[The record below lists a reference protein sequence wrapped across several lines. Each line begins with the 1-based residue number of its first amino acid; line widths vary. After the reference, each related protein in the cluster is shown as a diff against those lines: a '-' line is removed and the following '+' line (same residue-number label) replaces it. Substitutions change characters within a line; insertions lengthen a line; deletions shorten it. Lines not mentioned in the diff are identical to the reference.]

1 MRGNVIRFVIALAAF
16 AAADPSRPVIAEE
29 HEPEATSND
38 SALSQGSVRID
49 SVVVDIERIKGAL
62 ESLRNDVGDLAT
74 TSDFRNLNGRVILL
88 LGRYKEVKT
97 GLAKDQRRLDALHN
111 EIKIVLENV
120 EKIRGKSR
128 RLEGEIKKIG
138 GKSDDLDR
146 KITTITNKQLA
157 EGKAKYDYDVRLLR
171 AHQKLLDAMRETL
184 NTLENAIKQEA
195 YASAVR
201 QFTNP
206 VSDSSLGFS
215 ILTGARRALH
225 SLEAELNK
233 KRVRKLGG
241 VKFSRLAGFVTQALK
256 SPLASATGIS
266 SISAGLSSV
275 TSFLTSLAAREKNVS
290 PGDLV
295 IFNDTLEPYVAFYA
309 RLDAANERLGA
320 DLTVIQ
326 AQSRSVRV
334 SMNNWIFERMNQLEI
349 ISELPDNLDAIAAS
363 PETTNNLLGSRG
375 PYSADSLDAR
385 IAEITLGDQGK
396 PDYATVALDA
406 SLQTPFLAQNQIVG
420 IAQQLQ
426 SSVRTYRGA
435 FIQYHASLVRVFEE
449 NTGEIKDADQ
459 KKIAKV
465 IDDLTG
471 KHKEALGSFDIAVN
485 LAEISTM
492 VSAVRAQ

>member
-1 MRGNVIRFVIALAAF
+1 MRGNALRFVIALIAS

-29 HEPEATSND
+29 LEPEAASND
-38 SALSQGSVRID
+38 SALSESSVRLD
-49 SVVVDIERIKGAL
+49 SVAVAIERIKGAL
-62 ESLRNDVGDLAT
+62 ESLRNDIGELAT

-88 LGRYKEVKT
+88 LGRYEEVKK
-97 GLAKDQRRLDALHN
+97 GLANDHRRLDTLHN
-111 EIKIVLENV
+111 EIKAISENLEN
-120 EKIRGKSR
+120 IRGKSNV
-128 RLEGEIKKIG
+128 LAGEIKRVG
-138 GKSDDLDR
+138 GRSDDLER
-146 KITTITNKQLA
+146 KITTITNEQLA
-157 EGKAKYDYDVRLLR
+157 EGKAKYDNDVRLLR

-215 ILTGARRALH
+215 ILTGARRALQ
-225 SLEAELNK
+225 SLELELNK

-241 VKFSRLAGFVTQALK
+241 VRFSRLAGFVTQTLK
-256 SPLASATGIS
+256 SPLATATGIS

-275 TSFLTSLAAREKNVS
+275 RSFLTSLAAREKKVS
-290 PGDLV
+290 PADLE
-295 IFNDTLEPYVAFYA
+295 IFSDTLKPYVEFYA
-309 RLDAANERLGA
+309 HLDAANERLST

-334 SMNNWIFERMNQLEI
+334 SMNNWIFERMVQLEI
-349 ISELPDNLDAIAAS
+349 VGGLPEDPDAVAAN
-363 PETTNNLLGSRG
+363 PETTNNLLSSRG

-396 PDYATVALDA
+396 PDYGAIARDA
-406 SLQTPFLAQNQIVG
+406 ALQTPFLAQNQIVG

-435 FIQYHASLVRVFEE
+435 FIQYHSSLVRVFEE
-449 NTGEIKDADQ
+449 NTGEIEDADQ
-459 KKIAKV
+459 EKIARV
-465 IDDLTG
+465 VSDLSR
-471 KHKEALGSFDIAVN
+471 KHEEALGSFDIAVN
-485 LAEISTM
+485 LEEISTM

>member
-1 MRGNVIRFVIALAAF
+1 M
-16 AAADPSRPVIAEE
+16 
-29 HEPEATSND
+29 
-38 SALSQGSVRID
+38 
-49 SVVVDIERIKGAL
+49 
-62 ESLRNDVGDLAT
+62 
-74 TSDFRNLNGRVILL
+74 
-88 LGRYKEVKT
+88 
-97 GLAKDQRRLDALHN
+97 
-111 EIKIVLENV
+111 ENV

-295 IFNDTLEPYVAFYA
+295 IFSDTLEPYVAFYA
-309 RLDAANERLGA
+309 RLDAANERLGT

-334 SMNNWIFERMNQLEI
+334 SMNNWIFERMNQLEM
-349 ISELPDNLDAIAAS
+349 ISKLPDNLDAIAAS

-396 PDYATVALDA
+396 PDYGTLALDA
-406 SLQTPFLAQNQIVG
+406 TLQTPFLAQNQIVG

-426 SSVRTYRGA
+426 SSVRTYKARRIHTISR
-435 FIQYHASLVRVFEE
+435 FS
-449 NTGEIKDADQ
+449 
-459 KKIAKV
+459 
-465 IDDLTG
+465 
-471 KHKEALGSFDIAVN
+471 GSCV
-485 LAEISTM
+485 
-492 VSAVRAQ
+492 